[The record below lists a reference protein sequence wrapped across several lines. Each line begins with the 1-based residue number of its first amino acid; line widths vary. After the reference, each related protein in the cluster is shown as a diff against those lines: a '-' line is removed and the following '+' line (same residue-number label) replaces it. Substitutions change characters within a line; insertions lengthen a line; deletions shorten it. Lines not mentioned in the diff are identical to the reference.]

1 LLRIVEGNIFILMGQ
16 AVSRKAETRALKL
29 ALLIT
34 SVVMVAE
41 FIGGLWT
48 NSLALLADAAHMLTD
63 AAAIGLSLFAI
74 WFIRRPATP
83 EKTYGYFR
91 VEILAALVN
100 GAALLMIAL
109 FLLRESYFRF
119 FDPQEVKSLEMLMIA
134 SVGLAANL
142 TSAWLLHATHKHSL
156 NVRGAFLHVVGDAMG
171 SLGAIMAGI
180 AMLVW
185 QAYWADAAAGA
196 LVSMLILFN
205 AWRLVRDAVLVLLE
219 GAPAHV
225 NLASMREALCRVSG
239 VESVHDLHVWTLTS
253 GVHAMTCHAVVN
265 GDRNRN
271 RIIQEMSQV
280 SREQFDV
287 QHTTIQ
293 IEDEDLCRDL
303 NRFCNCD

>member
-1 LLRIVEGNIFILMGQ
+1 MGH
-16 AVSRKAETRALKL
+16 AVNRQAETRALKL

-34 SVVMVAE
+34 TTVMVAE

-63 AAAIGLSLFAI
+63 SAALGLSLFAI

-83 EKTYGYFR
+83 QKTYGYFR

-100 GAALLMIAL
+100 GAALLVIAL
-109 FLLRESYFRF
+109 FLLRESYHRF
-119 FDPQEVKSLEMLMIA
+119 FQPEQVKSLEMLLIA
-134 SVGLAANL
+134 TVGLAANL

-171 SLGAIMAGI
+171 SLGAIMAGL
-180 AMLVW
+180 AMLIW
-185 QAYWADAAAGA
+185 QAYWADAVAGA
-196 LVSMLILFN
+196 MVSMLILFN
-205 AWRLVRDAVLVLLE
+205 AWRLVRDAVLILLE
-219 GAPAHV
+219 GTPSHV
-225 NLASMREALCRVSG
+225 NLASMREALCQVPG

-265 GDRNRN
+265 GDASRN
-271 RIIQEMSQV
+271 RIIQEMNRV
-280 SREQFDV
+280 TREQFDV

-293 IEDEDLCRDL
+293 IEEEDLCRDEQ
-303 NRFCNCD
+303 RFCNCD